1 VTPKVDLYTYKVFSM
16 KTASKSE
23 EKSTSATTDVQMRE
37 MKSLSSLGLQDL
49 MVFLVIFVR

>member
-1 VTPKVDLYTYKVFSM
+1 M

-23 EKSTSATTDVQMRE
+23 EKSTSATTDVQMHE
-37 MKSLSSLGLQDL
+37 MKSLSSLVLQDL